1 MPYWKRDPG
10 RSQWEIYTHNLS
22 SKISHEE
29 TSALKMFCNL
39 LSNVLSYVRLNKAR
53 VHLAILRVSD
63 SRKQNADLLLFMTKL
78 CPNKLIKV

>member
-10 RSQWEIYTHNLS
+10 KSQWEIYMHNLS

-39 LSNVLSYVRLNKAR
+39 LFNVLSYVRLYKAR
-53 VHLAILRVSD
+53 VHLATLRV
-63 SRKQNADLLLFMTKL
+63 K
-78 CPNKLIKV
+78 